1 MSHLKCESARRH
13 FQDGEGKKALPSAW
27 LWKLSEG
34 SFTSLLSI
42 GHTHSHTICM
52 MPATG
57 SKSGHHQQFYGQWSC
72 NMEREVQGIELE
84 ETQAA
89 CSRNRRIE
97 YHIITCSI
105 KSSSIPEDCM
115 NYWLR
120 QSSYESYQH
129 VITPLGGCVAVP
141 LFPRPDTH
149 LQLRWGQVTP
159 VSTDPDLIGECHSV
173 TADIGS
179 LFLVPQID
187 PSVKLYNH
195 GEGPC

>member
-1 MSHLKCESARRH
+1 MILRCLSAKTITDRQRFFKPPVNYVFWGQASLVLVGDVGH
-13 FQDGEGKKALPSAW
+13 C
-27 LWKLSEG
+27 EG

-72 NMEREVQGIELE
+72 NMEREVQGVELE

-97 YHIITCSI
+97 YHFITCSI
-105 KSSSIPEDCM
+105 KSSCIPEDCM

-120 QSSYESYQH
+120 QSSYESYPH
-129 VITPLGGCVAVP
+129 VITSLGGCVAVP

-149 LQLRWGQVTP
+149 LQLRWGRVTP

-179 LFLVPQID
+179 LFLV
-187 PSVKLYNH
+187 L
-195 GEGPC
+195 